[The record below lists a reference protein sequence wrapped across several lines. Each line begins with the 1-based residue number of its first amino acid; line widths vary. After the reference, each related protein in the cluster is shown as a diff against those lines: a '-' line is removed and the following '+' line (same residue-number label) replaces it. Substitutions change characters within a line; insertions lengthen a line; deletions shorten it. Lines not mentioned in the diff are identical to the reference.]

1 MRTIEVRVVSANAF
15 PVCIVCVRAH
25 NALVCVCVCESVRKD
40 EERVNGKRGTPCP
53 FDLH

>member
-25 NALVCVCVCESVRKD
+25 KHCARVCELSK
-40 EERVNGKRGTPCP
+40 GRGVGE
-53 FDLH
+53 